1 MQKHF
6 SCVMGTGAKYSTVC
20 QTFQV
25 IDLLVRVLQFP
36 LQGAPDLTHLTR
48 VFKGAYDVLYTYMIG
63 NSRKN
68 ALYFAKYIDFFQTQI
83 TVKVV
88 CFLFLCVYNLRKVSK
103 RLTFVMFSW
112 YYYKSSV
119 TCVSRTFEPSYV
131 LIQGD
136 IGLNVAKMIAEL
148 IRDNRKIVDRISQ
161 EQIELFV
168 GLLKLNKVTIYYTL
182 PC

>member
-1 MQKHF
+1 MIRPKNRPSGHHA
-6 SCVMGTGAKYSTVC
+6 SLISSLKVDMVESSGNHTV
-20 QTFQV
+20 TRASMDVHYTAADVKSLLITLNAAVAAGLVQV

-88 CFLFLCVYNLRKVSK
+88 CL
-103 RLTFVMFSW
+103 
-112 YYYKSSV
+112 
-119 TCVSRTFEPSYV
+119 
-131 LIQGD
+131 
-136 IGLNVAKMIAEL
+136 
-148 IRDNRKIVDRISQ
+148 
-161 EQIELFV
+161 
-168 GLLKLNKVTIYYTL
+168 
-182 PC
+182 